1 MTVCSLPG
9 VQWRDEEEL
18 RDAVKTWATKMGVQV
33 PQIHVRPLKN
43 KWGSISTKGRMT
55 LNAQLLDLPKELG
68 EFVIVH
74 ELVHI
79 LAPNHGKVFK
89 CFMDAYLPAWLDYEE
104 VLKTI
109 S

>member
-1 MTVCSLPG
+1 MTVCSLPS
-9 VQWRDEEEL
+9 VQRRNEQEL
-18 RDAVKTWATKMGVQV
+18 RDAVKSWAKKMGVQV

-55 LNAQLLDLPKELG
+55 LNAQLLELPKELG

-79 LAPNHGKVFK
+79 LSPNHGKVFK
-89 CFMDAYLPAWLDYEE
+89 CFMDAYLPNWLDLENE
-104 VLKTI
+104 LKI
-109 S
+109 L